1 MVVAPLPPER
11 TAASQQALWRAR
23 GPAGGGAL
31 LFAIA
36 AWSPWVAVA
45 VTSAGVADRPPSFTL
60 YLDPAAIAAP
70 PLDVLF
76 GRPGALF
83 VWSALTVLGI
93 LMQPLLW
100 QGAGWVRR
108 TALAVFALWLAV
120 TITVSVISATSLAQY
135 LGSGSTAGG
144 VPRHLTLLP
153 TEQPFDALDGQ
164 LGVGMPLAVGALA
177 LAVWGLVALFADD
190 RRAGMETASAEPLGA
205 RVRRHIPGAGMLT
218 AGVLLW
224 EGGTLA
230 FPWATVNCNPVPLFF
245 GSCPGLPVSAPVRP
259 GTPQPV

>member
-83 VWSALTVLGI
+83 VWRALTVLGI
-93 LMQPLLW
+93 LSQPLLW

-108 TALAVFALWLAV
+108 TALPVFALWRAF
-120 TITVSVISATSLAQY
+120 TIVVCVISAVTLEQD
-135 LGSGSTAGG
+135 LGRGITASG
-144 VPRHLTLLP
+144 VPPRL
-153 TEQPFDALDGQ
+153 
-164 LGVGMPLAVGALA
+164 
-177 LAVWGLVALFADD
+177 
-190 RRAGMETASAEPLGA
+190 
-205 RVRRHIPGAGMLT
+205 
-218 AGVLLW
+218 
-224 EGGTLA
+224 
-230 FPWATVNCNPVPLFF
+230 
-245 GSCPGLPVSAPVRP
+245 
-259 GTPQPV
+259 